1 MKVMFLICCALC
13 GACAGM
19 KPTPPAEPST
29 SETAAYHDALGFKG
43 DPGIRNIRENTINYE
58 GAWKLRTQAIR
69 DTRYYA
75 NELSFVAAIATAI
88 AGIRQSTEGVMIGG
102 GTAALA
108 STYSSHYNFTVQVA
122 NYVNARK
129 AMRCIRTE
137 IDKVDMSTWGIL
149 FDASGRYLIDT
160 TDEAHRDVANIPDA
174 GRDAV
179 NDIVSKLE
187 YVQDAVVLAVPQPSA
202 LRDSFTSYSNAEQN
216 AGNKAQHA
224 KAAVATPPPD
234 PSTTNVNVFN
244 ALDFTEKSAAMARF
258 QAAAKAP
265 TISEETWKKLLL
277 VGPAIKNCVALA
289 GGGS

>member
-1 MKVMFLICCALC
+1 MKAMFLICCALC

-19 KPTPPAEPST
+19 KPTPPAEPL
-29 SETAAYHDALGFKG
+29 AADSANYANALGFKG
-43 DPGIRNIRENTINYE
+43 DPGIENIRANTINYE
-58 GAWKLRTQAIR
+58 GAWKQETQAIR

-75 NELSFVAAIATAI
+75 NELSFVGAIATAI

-108 STYSSHYNFTVQVA
+108 STYSSHYSFTVQVA

-129 AMRCIRTE
+129 AMRCVRNE
-137 IDKVDMSTWGIL
+137 IDKVDMPTWNIL
-149 FDASGRYLIDT
+149 FDSKGRYLIDT
-160 TDEAHRDVANIPDA
+160 TDEAHRDVASVPEI

-179 NDIVSKLE
+179 NDIIAKLE

-202 LRDSFTSYSNAEQN
+202 LRDSYTNYTNAQQGAGQKAN
-216 AGNKAQHA
+216 AA
-224 KAAVATPPPD
+224 KAAVSSPTD
-234 PSTTNVNVFN
+234 PSQATTYS
-244 ALDFTEKSAAMARF
+244 ALDLSGRNAAMARF
-258 QAAAKAP
+258 QAAVKAA